1 MSDTTKDFPFIVNQS
16 YSLGYWLK
24 EYGKYSQNLP
34 LCTYMDHGMTL
45 FDKIPEHEV
54 ENDAPLI
61 FKFSPRSVEMYKRQS
76 RKPVYNIVNPAIF
89 YRISHN
95 IEKSS
100 AAKGSLFFVGHSTR
114 DIDDHTDW
122 DDFVVS
128 FHSIPEKFYPIDICL
143 HPADLEKGLDI
154 YFRDKGFNVI
164 SAGPAYSDDFIAKFY
179 NNLRNYQF
187 VLSNLIGS
195 YTFYCVE
202 MNIPFSLFGE
212 EPKYFNKGDANI
224 EKGFYNS
231 YKDQPTYQ
239 KAKTLFGGF
248 HEVVTAEQKDFVEF
262 ETGKNTTISRKEAQY
277 LLYKALIVYMAKH
290 PKNLG
295 YIKTAIR
302 MQINERYKIGYR
314 MIRNFYHKIKAPGDS
329 SKPLLKM
336 SGWERMNIR
345 YLSDQG
351 VKTTVLSG
359 HKIKFMQPHWFLH
372 NYEEIFK
379 QHVYYFESANKK
391 PLIVDCGSNIG
402 LSIIYFKML
411 FPESNIIGFEP
422 DPAIFEILN
431 DNLASF
437 KYSDIELN
445 NSAIWKENTT
455 LTFKKGYLDGHIIE
469 DQIQDDG
476 FISVKAY
483 RLRDLLEKY
492 DKIDFLKIDIEGAE
506 LDVLEDCA
514 GYLSKVSNLFIEF
527 HNKGGKYLKELNI
540 LLSILERNGFR
551 YHMKEAY
558 NFVSYPFSDE
568 SKGHFGEIY
577 NSLNVF
583 AFRDSFEKAV

>member
-1 MSDTTKDFPFIVNQS
+1 MSVTTKNFPFIVNHC

-24 EYGKYSQNLP
+24 DYGNYSKNLP

-45 FDKIPEHEV
+45 FDKIPEHELV
-54 ENDAPLI
+54 NDAPLI
-61 FKFSPRSVEMYKRQS
+61 FKFSPRSVETYKKQS
-76 RKPVYNIVNPAIF
+76 GKPVYNIINPAIYF
-89 YRISHN
+89 RISHN
-95 IEKSS
+95 IEKSPT
-100 AAKGSLFFVGHSTR
+100 ARGSLFFVGHSTR

-122 DDFVVS
+122 DDFVKS
-128 FHSIPEKFYPIDICL
+128 FQLIPENFYPIDICL

-154 YFRDKGFNVI
+154 YFREKGFNVI

-179 NNLRNYQF
+179 DNLRHYQF

-195 YTFYCVE
+195 YTFYSVE

-224 EKGFYNS
+224 ENGHYNS
-231 YKDQPTYQ
+231 YKEQPTYQ
-239 KAKTLFGGF
+239 KARTLFGGF
-248 HEVVTAEQKDFVEF
+248 HETVSAEQKDFVEF
-262 ETGKNTTISRKEAQY
+262 ETGKKTTISRKEAHN
-277 LLYKALIVYMAKH
+277 LLYKALILYMAKH
-290 PKNLG
+290 PKNLR

-314 MIRNFYHKIKAPGDS
+314 MIRNFYHKIKAPVES

-336 SGWERMNIR
+336 SSWERTTIR

-351 VKTTVLSG
+351 IKSTVLAG
-359 HKIKFMQPHWFLH
+359 HKIRFMQPHWFLH
-372 NYEEIFK
+372 NYDEIFK
-379 QHVYYFESANKK
+379 QHVYYFESDNKK
-391 PLIVDCGSNIG
+391 PLIIDCGSNIG

-411 FPESNIIGFEP
+411 FPESNIIAFEP
-422 DPAIFEILN
+422 DPTIFELLN
-431 DNLASF
+431 ENLVSF
-437 KYSDIELN
+437 RFSSVDLN
-445 NSAIWKENTT
+445 NSAIWKESTT
-455 LTFKKGYLDGHIIE
+455 LSFKKGYLDGHIVE
-469 DQIQDDG
+469 DHVQDNN
-476 FISVKAY
+476 FISVKSY

-514 GYLSKVSNLFIEF
+514 GYLTKVDNLFIEF
-527 HNKGGKYLKELNI
+527 HNKGGKYLKDLHK
-540 LLSILERNGFR
+540 LLSILEQNGFR

-558 NFVSYPFSDE
+558 NFESYPFSNRAKRQFD
-568 SKGHFGEIY
+568 EIY

-583 AFRDSFEKAV
+583 AFRNTFEKAV